1 MVPAGSLSVF
11 YIIYTTPPSSGVT
24 VSLFGGWVGWQ
35 RVGPDLRLRGG
46 GGWVDRGLHRNYFFP
61 ITFIVHNHMSIGG
74 GAMGVGWG
82 WARPPPIVTPLTP
95 SV

>member
-1 MVPAGSLSVF
+1 M
-11 YIIYTTPPSSGVT
+11 
-24 VSLFGGWVGWQ
+24 GWQ

-46 GGWVDRGLHRNYFFP
+46 VGGGGWGGKRVGPDLHLWGGGGGVARGLHRNYFFP

-82 WARPPPIVTPLTP
+82 WARPPPL
-95 SV
+95 